1 MTRAAAVVVAAL
13 VAAGCQSAPT
23 TVRVSLSAGAAVTGD
38 ELQLTVFDRNGRVI
52 DASDLGDMSRLPG
65 DVVVMVS
72 PNAGEARVLAIALL
86 GGVPVGG
93 ATGRVPVLPGKEMPL
108 GLQLSAGQLPDSD
121 HDGVP
126 DVIDNCPT
134 VANADQ
140 ASGDGGNTGDACR
153 VAGGSDGGVIDNGGA
168 DMAGGGGGGGGGGDD
183 GGVVI
188 PPGCG
193 NGVLDSGEQCD
204 DGAKN
209 SDDPAVAATCTTMC
223 KTRATCGSVSGAAGA
238 KIDATTGHCY
248 VAWPGPI
255 NFASA
260 QRDCQSRGGYLA
272 VVTSSAENTIVSSVS
287 GNAQMWIGLE
297 ITHGTTDSFHWVDN
311 EMFLYSAFAVGEPNN
326 GALNGNRPEDCTAR
340 TSLGWADL
348 PCGFPA
354 TGNLPSSPTFALG
367 FVCESS
373 CGNGVIEP
381 GEECDGGPGCTANCY
396 LKRPCTEPGAYSS
409 PINGHCY
416 FVDNNSVSWSTANS
430 SSCPAGT
437 HLATLADIAETEAG
451 LAADVGNV
459 NDAWIA
465 LKAAST
471 LGQYSWQQPSSE
483 AFNSRRYHGF
493 AGAEPNESSTPNCV
507 RVVDAAGWKDASC
520 NNSYDALCERE

>member
-1 MTRAAAVVVAAL
+1 
-13 VAAGCQSAPT
+13 
-23 TVRVSLSAGAAVTGD
+23 
-38 ELQLTVFDRNGRVI
+38 
-52 DASDLGDMSRLPG
+52 
-65 DVVVMVS
+65 MVS
-72 PNAGEARVLAIALL
+72 PNAGEARVLATALL
-86 GGVPVGG
+86 DGVPVGG

-108 GLQLSAGQLPDSD
+108 GLQITAGQLADTD
-121 HDGVP
+121 DDGVP

-134 VANADQ
+134 VANPDQ
-140 ASGDGGNTGDACR
+140 ASSDGGNVGDACR
-153 VAGGSDGGVIDNGGA
+153 VAGGSDGGVVDNGGG
-168 DMAGGGGGGGGGGDD
+168 DMAGGGGGGGGGSD
-183 GGVVI
+183 GGVVV

-193 NGVLDSGEQCD
+193 NGVLDPGEQCD
-204 DGAKN
+204 TGAAN

-272 VVTSSAENTIVSSVS
+272 VVTTSAENTIVSSIS

-297 ITHGTTDSFHWVDN
+297 ITHSTTDSFHWVDG
-311 EMFLYSAFAVGEPNN
+311 EMFLYSAFAPGEPNN

-340 TSLGWADL
+340 TSVGWADL
-348 PCGFPA
+348 PCGFPS

-396 LKRPCTEPGAYSS
+396 LKRACTEPGAYSS

-416 FVDNNSVSWSTANS
+416 FVDNNTVNFSTAMS

-451 LAADVGNV
+451 LAADRRQRQRRLDRAQGAV
-459 NDAWIA
+459 DARPVQLA
-465 LKAAST
+465 
-471 LGQYSWQQPSSE
+471 G
-483 AFNSRRYHGF
+483 SRRPKRSTR
-493 AGAEPNESSTPNCV
+493 AVITASPAPSRTRTRRRTASASSTAP
-507 RVVDAAGWKDASC
+507 AGRTSSC
-520 NNSYDALCERE
+520 NNNYDALCERE